1 MDTVRP
7 AATAKSISLSAEFE
21 PGVGPVMG
29 EPRRLQQVVWNLLLN
44 AVKFTPIGGEVRVRV
59 GREGGHARLT
69 VSDTGLGISRDFLP
83 HVFDRFRQGD
93 QSTTRVHGGLGL
105 GLSIVRHLVELHGGT
120 VKADSDGEGRGSTF
134 TVELPEL
141 RIADCGLRIEGQ
153 TSGDGSD
160 GSDSDGGESAIRD
173 PQSAMLKGLRV
184 LVVDDDED
192 ALSLIKVVL
201 ERTGATVTTVEL
213 SIARSSPCI

>member
-1 MDTVRP
+1 KRSSRTALEIIERNARTQQQIVDDILDVSRSITGQFRLEAEPTDLRRVVEAAVDTVRP

-105 GLSIVRHLVELHGGT
+105 GLSIVRHLGELHGGT
-120 VKADSDGEGRGSTF
+120 VRAESDGEGRGSTF

-141 RIADCGLRIEGQ
+141 RIADSTLRIEEPARGLN
-153 TSGDGSD
+153 DD
-160 GSDSDGGESAIRD
+160 SAIRD
-173 PQSAMLKGLRV
+173 PR
-184 LVVDDDED
+184 
-192 ALSLIKVVL
+192 
-201 ERTGATVTTVEL
+201 
-213 SIARSSPCI
+213 